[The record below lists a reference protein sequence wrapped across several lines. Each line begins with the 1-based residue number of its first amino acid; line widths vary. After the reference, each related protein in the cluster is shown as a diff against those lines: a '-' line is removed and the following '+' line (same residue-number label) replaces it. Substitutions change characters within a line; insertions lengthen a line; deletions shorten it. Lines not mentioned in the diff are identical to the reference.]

1 LLPWRAIDHKG
12 KVLET
17 VVAVKQDKAAAL
29 KPMTLGIN
37 HRNQV
42 ERAIPSR
49 DASLRLPFFVYSP
62 AYCGTP

>member
-1 LLPWRAIDHKG
+1 
-12 KVLET
+12 LET